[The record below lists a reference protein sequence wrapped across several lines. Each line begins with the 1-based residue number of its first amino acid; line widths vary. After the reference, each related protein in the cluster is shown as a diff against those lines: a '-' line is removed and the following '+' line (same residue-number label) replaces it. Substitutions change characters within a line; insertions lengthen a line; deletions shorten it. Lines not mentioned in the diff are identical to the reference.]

1 MDSLIKSWGGEEVI
15 IRHDKPTGAWILVAI
30 HSTRL
35 GPAAG
40 GTRMKSYP
48 DSRAALQDVLRLS
61 EAMTYKFAVP
71 GISRGGG
78 KAVIH
83 LPARFDSNLRSD
95 LLRRYGGLIRQLG
108 GLYYTGPDVGT
119 SSSDMNIIAETGSPY
134 VFGRTPEAGGA
145 GDSGPIT
152 ALGVFAG
159 IQVLCERLFGNASLE
174 NRRILVQGA
183 GSVGKTLMDLL
194 QHAGADV
201 WFNDI
206 DESVICRLRDEKGF
220 RCVPTLSVYETE
232 CDIFSPCALGGILN
246 AATIPQLKC
255 KAVAG
260 GANNQFAR
268 SEDMDLLSKR
278 GILYAPDYVINAG
291 GAIGIPGIE
300 ALGWSKERAEKEV
313 TGSIQRAL
321 RRIFEMSDSESIL
334 TELAARRLAEERL
347 AVETAESSESSTGP

>member
-1 MDSLIKSWGGEEVI
+1 MDSLIKGWGGEEVI
-15 IRHDKPTGAWILVAI
+15 LRYDQGTGAWILIAI

-40 GTRMKSYP
+40 GTRMKPYP
-48 DSRAALQDVLRLS
+48 DFQAALQDALRLS

-71 GISRGGG
+71 GIARGGG
-78 KAVIH
+78 KAVID
-83 LPARFDSNLRSD
+83 LPAHFDPGQRPD
-95 LLRRYGGLIRQLG
+95 LLRRYGSLVRQLG

-119 SSSDMNIIAETGSPY
+119 SSSDMNLIAETGSPY
-134 VFGRTPEAGGA
+134 VFGRTPDAGGA

-159 IQVLCERLFGNASLE
+159 IQVVCERLFGSSSLKS
-174 NRRILVQGA
+174 RRILVQGA

-194 QHAGADV
+194 QHAGAEV

-206 DESVICRLRDEKGF
+206 DESVICRFRDEKSF
-220 RCVPTLSVYETE
+220 PCVPNESVYGSE

-246 AATIPQLKC
+246 ATTIPQFKC

-268 SEDMDLLSKR
+268 PEDVELLRKR

-300 ALGWSKERAEKEV
+300 TLGWSRERAEKEV

-321 RRIFEMSDSESIL
+321 RRIFEMSDSEGI
-334 TELAARRLAEERL
+334 TTDVAARRLAEENLSR
-347 AVETAESSESSTGP
+347 VSR

>member
-15 IRHDKPTGAWILVAI
+15 VRHDHATGAWILIAI

-48 DSRAALQDVLRLS
+48 GFQAALQDVLRLS

-71 GISRGGG
+71 GIARGGG
-78 KAVIH
+78 KAVIN
-83 LPARFDSNLRSD
+83 LPAPFDPDLRRG
-95 LLRRYGGLIRQLG
+95 LLRRYGSLVKQLS
-108 GLYYTGPDVGT
+108 GLYSTGPDVGT
-119 SSSDMNIIAETGSPY
+119 SSDDMNIIAETGSPY
-134 VFGRTPEAGGA
+134 VFGRTPDAGGA

-159 IQVLCERLFGNASLE
+159 IQVVCERLFGNPSLE

-183 GSVGKTLMDLL
+183 GSVGRTLMDLL

-201 WFNDI
+201 WFTDLL
-206 DESVICRLRDEKGF
+206 ESVICRFRDEKGF
-220 RCVPTLSVYETE
+220 RCVPSESVYGTE

-268 SEDMDLLSKR
+268 PEDAELLSKR
-278 GILYAPDYVINAG
+278 GILCAPDYVINAG

-321 RRIFEMSDSESIL
+321 RRIFEMSDSEGI
-334 TELAARRLAEERL
+334 TTDVAACRLAEERL
-347 AVETAESSESSTGP
+347 GR

>member
-15 IRHDKPTGAWILVAI
+15 IRHDQATGAWILIAI

-40 GTRMKSYP
+40 GTRMKGYP
-48 DSRAALQDVLRLS
+48 DFKAALQDALRLS

-78 KAVIH
+78 KAVIN
-83 LPARFDSNLRSD
+83 LPTPFDSRQRTG
-95 LLRRYGGLIRQLG
+95 LLRRYGGLVRQLG

-119 SSSDMNIIAETGSPY
+119 SSTDMNIIAETGSPY
-134 VFGRTPEAGGA
+134 VFGRTPDAGGA

-159 IQVLCERLFGNASLE
+159 IQVVCERLFGNPSPK
-174 NRRILVQGA
+174 NRRVLVQGV
-183 GSVGKTLMDLL
+183 GSVGRTLIDLL
-194 QHAGADV
+194 QQAGAEV
-201 WFNDI
+201 GFNDI
-206 DESVICRLRDEKGF
+206 DESVICRFRDEKGF
-220 RCVPTLSVYETE
+220 RCVPTESVYSTE

-268 SEDMDLLSKR
+268 PEDVGLLSKR

-291 GAIGIPGIE
+291 GAIGIPAME
-300 ALGWSKERAEKEV
+300 ALGWSRERTEKEV
-313 TGSIQRAL
+313 TESIRKAL
-321 RRIFEMSDSESIL
+321 RRIFEMSDSEGI
-334 TELAARRLAEERL
+334 TTDVAARRLAEERL
-347 AVETAESSESSTGP
+347 SVATP

>member
-1 MDSLIKSWGGEEVI
+1 MDSLIKGWGGEEVI
-15 IRHDKPTGAWILVAI
+15 LRYDQGTGAWILIAI

-40 GTRMKSYP
+40 GTRMKPYP
-48 DSRAALQDVLRLS
+48 DFQAALQDALRLS

-71 GISRGGG
+71 GIARGGG
-78 KAVIH
+78 KAVID
-83 LPARFDSNLRSD
+83 LPAHFDPGQRPD
-95 LLRRYGGLIRQLG
+95 LLRRYGSLVRQLG

-119 SSSDMNIIAETGSPY
+119 SSSDMNLIAETGSPY
-134 VFGRTPEAGGA
+134 VFGRTPDAGGA

-159 IQVLCERLFGNASLE
+159 IQVVCERLFGESSPKG
-174 NRRILVQGA
+174 RRILVQGA
-183 GSVGKTLMDLL
+183 GSVGRTLMTLL
-194 QHAGADV
+194 QQAGAEV
-201 WFNDI
+201 WFTDVL
-206 DESVICRLRDEKGF
+206 ESVICRFRDEKGF
-220 RCVPTLSVYETE
+220 RCIPNESVYGTE

-246 AATIPQLKC
+246 ATTIPQFKC

-268 SEDMDLLSKR
+268 PEDVELLRKR

-300 ALGWSKERAEKEV
+300 ALGWSRERAEKEV
-313 TGSIQRAL
+313 TGSIRRAL
-321 RRIFEMSDSESIL
+321 RRIFEMSDSEGI
-334 TELAARRLAEERL
+334 TTDVAARRLAEENLSR
-347 AVETAESSESSTGP
+347 VSR

>member
-1 MDSLIKSWGGEEVI
+1 MESLIKSWGGEEVI
-15 IRHDKPTGAWILVAI
+15 IRHDQPSGAWILIGI

-48 DSRAALQDVLRLS
+48 DLRVALQDALRLA

-78 KAVIH
+78 KAVIN
-83 LPARFDSNLRSD
+83 LPAHFDSNLRPG
-95 LLRRYGGLIRQLG
+95 LLRRYGSLIRQLK

-119 SSSDMNIIAETGSPY
+119 CSSDMNTIAETGSPY

-159 IQVLCERLFGNASLE
+159 IQVICERLFGNPSPKD
-174 NRRILVQGA
+174 RRILVQGV
-183 GSVGKTLMDLL
+183 GSVGRTLMDLL
-194 QHAGADV
+194 QHAGAEV
-201 WFNDI
+201 WFNDL
-206 DESVICRLRDEKGF
+206 DESVICRFRDEKGF
-220 RCVPTLSVYETE
+220 RCIPTESVYGTE

-268 SEDMDLLSKR
+268 SEDVELLRKR

-291 GAIGIPGIE
+291 GAIGLPGIE
-300 ALGWSKERAEKEV
+300 ALGWSRERAEKEV
-313 TGSIQRAL
+313 TGSIQGAL
-321 RRIFEMSDSESIL
+321 RRILEMSDSEGI
-334 TELAARRLAEERL
+334 TTDVAARRLAEERL
-347 AVETAESSESSTGP
+347 SGKTRALE

>member
-15 IRHDKPTGAWILVAI
+15 IRHDQDTGAWILIAI

-48 DSRAALQDVLRLS
+48 DFKAALQDALLLS

-78 KAVIH
+78 KAVIN
-83 LPARFDSNLRSD
+83 LPAPFDPHQRPG
-95 LLRRYGGLIRQLG
+95 LLRRYGNLVRQLG

-119 SSSDMNIIAETGSPY
+119 SSSDMNLIAETGSPY
-134 VFGRTPEAGGA
+134 VFGRTPDAGGA

-152 ALGVFAG
+152 ALGVFSG
-159 IQVLCERLFGNASLE
+159 IQVVCERLFGNPSPR
-174 NRRILVQGA
+174 NRRILVQGV
-183 GSVGKTLMDLL
+183 GSVGRTLMDLL
-194 QHAGADV
+194 NSAGAEV
-201 WFNDI
+201 WFNDV
-206 DESVICRLRDEKGF
+206 DESVTCRFRDEKGF
-220 RCVPTLSVYETE
+220 RCVPTESIYATD

-246 AATIPQLKC
+246 TATIPQLKC

-268 SEDMDLLSKR
+268 PEDAELLSKR

-300 ALGWSKERAEKEV
+300 ALGWSMERAEKEV
-313 TGSIQRAL
+313 AGSIQRAL
-321 RRIFEMSDSESIL
+321 RRIFEMSDSEGI
-334 TELAARRLAEERL
+334 TTDVAARRLAEEKL
-347 AVETAESSESSTGP
+347 AAASA